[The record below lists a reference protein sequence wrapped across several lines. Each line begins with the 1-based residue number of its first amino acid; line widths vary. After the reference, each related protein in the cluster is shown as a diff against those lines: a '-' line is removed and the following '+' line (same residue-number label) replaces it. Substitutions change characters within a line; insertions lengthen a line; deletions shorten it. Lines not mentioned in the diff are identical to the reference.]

1 MGPAGLLRLA
11 TIVTLGLS
19 LLLGGCATGSSDAPQ
34 AAAEDKSG
42 WARCPRTPGAP
53 LTVVCLSR

>member
-1 MGPAGLLRLA
+1 MGPSALLRLA

-19 LLLGGCATGSSDAPQ
+19 LLVGGCATATSEGSRGSAD
-34 AAAEDKSG
+34 EKSG
-42 WARCPRTPGAP
+42 WTRCARPQNTT